1 MWWIVNFTCCVQ
13 SVENS
18 VCILRNLSYRLE
30 NEVDRERYKDAPVT
44 DLNRKEPEKPDP
56 GCMAGCGT
64 GSKKKKKGTI
74 KESDQPQIRKD
85 PVEGVELLWQPEI
98 VKSYLSIMAEASN
111 PETLEGSA
119 GAIHNLT
126 ACAWRVRQ
134 EGVCTDYPVYSNTFY
149 YVCCNM
155 TKTLHSRTFSSLL
168 AFFLSST
175 QNT

>member
-1 MWWIVNFTCCVQ
+1 
-13 SVENS
+13 
-18 VCILRNLSYRLE
+18 
-30 NEVDRERYKDAPVT
+30 VT

-134 EGVCTDYPVYSNTFY
+134 EGVCTDYPVHSNTFY

-175 QNT
+175 QNTWRVFVWKRMLSFCLSYSISKTIENADKNGHLRTRFKFGNL